1 LKIYLFLLKKL
12 KGALKI
18 ITLSFSNSIVQKLH
32 ENILTALK
40 LSNIRL
46 YRLTQALLWFS
57 EEIGVK
63 EIAKRFGVDP
73 RTIIN
78 WVKTFMYKGIAWLT
92 SQHYQGRGRKDKLT
106 KEQQS
111 QLVALIKLG
120 PGENG
125 FHCGIWNSAMIA
137 EVIWLKFGVRYNV
150 NYLSS
155 LLKKLGL
162 SYQKARFISDRQEE
176 EQYQVARKKWLE
188 ETLPAIIKK
197 AKEENSVVLFGDEV
211 SFAMWGSLA
220 RTWAPIGQQP
230 TVKTT
235 GIRKG
240 LKMFGAIE
248 LKGGSFQYQQ
258 SLAYVLKP
266 KSLKLLKEAELPK
279 EFLAL
284 LKTLKDQQYATQQ
297 LFLNALHA
305 IADNQLIRKYQ
316 SVILQ
321 HTETSGRFNGESY
334 VDFLKQLLAYYEGK
348 IILVEDG
355 APYHG
360 SKVVNEFKLANA
372 ARLTIE
378 RLPAFSPDYNP
389 IEKLWKNTKR
399 DSTHMKYFKTFEDLY
414 DSVITTFKT
423 YMQDAS
429 KVLCVM
435 KKMREDFAIPA

>member
-1 LKIYLFLLKKL
+1 M
-12 KGALKI
+12 
-18 ITLSFSNSIVQKLH
+18 ITLSFSKSILEKLQD
-32 ENILTALK
+32 NIVIALR

-46 YRLTQALLWFS
+46 YRLASALVWYA
-57 EEIGVK
+57 EGVGIK
-63 EIAKRFGVDP
+63 EIAKRMGVHIK
-73 RTIIN
+73 TIIN
-78 WVKTFMYKGIAWLT
+78 WLTTFMYKGMKWLT
-92 SQHYQGRGRKDKLT
+92 GLHYQGRGRKEKLT
-106 KEQQS
+106 KAQQT
-111 QLVALIKLG
+111 QLVKLIKAG
-120 PGENG
+120 PEANG

-137 EVIWLKFGVRYNV
+137 EVIWLKFEVRYNL

-155 LLKKLGL
+155 LLKKLGF

-176 EQYQVARKKWLE
+176 EAYQVARKKWLE

-197 AKEENSVVLFGDEV
+197 AEAEGSAVLFGDEV

-240 LKMFGAIE
+240 LKMFGTIE
-248 LKGGSFQYQQ
+248 LKGGNFQYQQ

-266 KSLKLLKEAELPK
+266 KSLKLLKEAKLPSEL
-279 EFLAL
+279 LAL
-284 LKTLKDQQYATQQ
+284 LKTLKNAQYPTQQ
-297 LFLNALHA
+297 LFLTALNA
-305 IADNQLIRKYQ
+305 IADGRLVAEYQ

-334 VDFLKQLLAYYEGK
+334 VEFLKQLLAYYKGK
-348 IILVEDG
+348 IILIEDG

-360 SKVVNEFKLANA
+360 SNVVKDFKSANVT
-372 ARLTIE
+372 RLTIE

-399 DSTHMKYFKTFEDLY
+399 DSTHLKYFKTFEDLH
-414 DSVITTFKT
+414 DSVISTFKT
-423 YMQDAS
+423 YMLDAT

-435 KKMREDFAIPA
+435 EKMRENFVITA

>member
-1 LKIYLFLLKKL
+1 M
-12 KGALKI
+12 
-18 ITLSFSNSIVQKLH
+18 ITLSFSKSILEKLRD
-32 ENILTALK
+32 NILIALR

-46 YRLTQALLWFS
+46 YRLTQALLWYA
-57 EEIGVK
+57 EGVGIK
-63 EIAKRFGVDP
+63 EIAKRIGVGIK
-73 RTIIN
+73 TIMS
-78 WVKTFMYKGIAWLT
+78 WLKTFMHKGMAWLIG
-92 SQHYQGRGRKDKLT
+92 QHYKGRGRKEKLT
-106 KEQQS
+106 KAQQK
-111 QLVALIKLG
+111 QLVELIKAG
-120 PGENG
+120 PEANG

-137 EVIWLKFGVRYNV
+137 EVIWLKFEVRYNL

-155 LLKKLGL
+155 LLKKLGF

-176 EQYQVARKKWLE
+176 EAYQIARKKWLE

-197 AKEENSVVLFGDEV
+197 AEAENSVVLFGDEV

-240 LKMFGAIE
+240 LKMFGTIE
-248 LKGGSFQYQQ
+248 LKGGNFQYQQ
-258 SLAYVLKP
+258 SLAYILKP
-266 KSLKLLKEAELPK
+266 KSLKLLKEAKLPTEL
-279 EFLAL
+279 LAL
-284 LKTLKDQQYATQQ
+284 LKTLKNQQYATQE
-297 LFLNALHA
+297 LFLKALNA
-305 IADNQLIRKYQ
+305 IASSQLITEYQ

-334 VDFLKQLLAYYEGK
+334 VEFLKQLLAYYQGK
-348 IILVEDG
+348 IILIEDG
-355 APYHG
+355 APYHN
-360 SKVVNEFKLANA
+360 SNVVNEFKSANV

-378 RLPAFSPDYNP
+378 KLPAFSPDYNP

-399 DSTHMKYFKTFEDLY
+399 DSTHMKYFKTFEDLHN
-414 DSVITTFKT
+414 SVTTTFKT

-435 KKMREDFAIPA
+435 KKMREDFAITA

>member
-1 LKIYLFLLKKL
+1 M
-12 KGALKI
+12 
-18 ITLSFSNSIVQKLH
+18 ITLSFSKSILEKLQD
-32 ENILTALK
+32 NLLIALR

-46 YRLTQALLWFS
+46 YRLANALLWFA
-57 EEIGVK
+57 EGVGVK
-63 EIAKRFGVDP
+63 EIAKRMGVHIK
-73 RTIIN
+73 TIIN
-78 WVKTFMYKGIAWLT
+78 WLTTFMHKGMVWLT
-92 SQHYQGRGRKDKLT
+92 SQHYQGRGRKEKLT
-106 KEQQS
+106 KAQQKK
-111 QLVALIKLG
+111 LVELIKGG
-120 PGENG
+120 PEASG

-137 EVIWLKFGVRYNV
+137 EIIWLKFEVRYNL

-176 EQYQVARKKWLE
+176 ETYQIARKKWLE

-197 AKEENSVVLFGDEV
+197 AEAENSVVLFGDEV

-240 LKMFGAIE
+240 LKMLGTIE
-248 LKGGSFQYQQ
+248 LKGGNFQYQQ

-266 KSLKLLKEAELPK
+266 KSLKLLKEAKLPAEL
-279 EFLAL
+279 LAL
-284 LKTLKDQQYATQQ
+284 LKTLKNEQYATQQ
-297 LFLNALHA
+297 QFLNALNA
-305 IADNQLIRKYQ
+305 IANSQLITEYQ
-316 SVILQ
+316 AVILQ

-334 VDFLKQLLAYYEGK
+334 VEFLKQLLAYYKGK
-348 IILVEDG
+348 IILIEDG

-360 SKVVNEFKLANA
+360 SNVVNEFKSANVD
-372 ARLTIE
+372 RLTIE

-399 DSTHMKYFKTFEDLY
+399 DSTHMKYFKSFEDLH

-423 YMQDAS
+423 YLQDAS
-429 KVLCVM
+429 QVLCVM
-435 KKMREDFAIPA
+435 KKMREDFAITA

>member
-1 LKIYLFLLKKL
+1 M
-12 KGALKI
+12 
-18 ITLSFSNSIVQKLH
+18 ITLSFSKSILEKLQ
-32 ENILTALK
+32 ENILIALR

-46 YRLTQALLWFS
+46 YRLAKALLWYA
-57 EEIGVK
+57 EGLGIK
-63 EIAKRFGVDP
+63 EIAKRLGVDIK
-73 RTIIN
+73 TIVK
-78 WVKTFMYKGIAWLT
+78 WLKTFIHKGMAWLT
-92 SQHYQGRGRKDKLT
+92 GQHYKGRGRKEKLT
-106 KEQQS
+106 KVQQK
-111 QLVALIKLG
+111 QLVGLIKAG
-120 PGENG
+120 PEANG

-137 EVIWLKFGVRYNV
+137 EVIWQKFEVRYNL

-155 LLKKLGL
+155 LLKKLGF

-176 EQYQVARKKWLE
+176 EKYQAARKEWLE
-188 ETLPAIIKK
+188 QTLPAIIKK
-197 AKEENSVVLFGDEV
+197 AEAENSVVLFGDEV

-220 RTWAPIGQQP
+220 RTWAPTGQQP

-240 LKMFGAIE
+240 LKMFGTIE

-258 SLAYVLKP
+258 SLAYALKP
-266 KSLKLLKEAELPK
+266 KSLKLLKEEKLPK
-279 EFLAL
+279 EFLVL
-284 LKTLKDQQYATQQ
+284 LRTLKNEQYVTQQ
-297 LFLNALHA
+297 HFLSALNALGEGE
-305 IADNQLIRKYQ
+305 LITQYQ

-334 VDFLKQLLAYYEGK
+334 VVFLKQLLAFYKGN
-348 IILVEDG
+348 IILIEDG

-360 SKVVNEFKLANA
+360 SNVVNEFKLANVD
-372 ARLTIE
+372 RLTIE

-399 DSTHMKYFKTFEDLY
+399 DSTHMKYFKTFEDLHN
-414 DSVITTFKT
+414 SVITTFKT

-435 KKMREDFAIPA
+435 KKMREDFVITA

>member
-1 LKIYLFLLKKL
+1 M
-12 KGALKI
+12 
-18 ITLSFSNSIVQKLH
+18 ITLSFSKSILEKLQDTLP
-32 ENILTALK
+32 IALK

-46 YRLTQALLWFS
+46 YRLAQALLWYA
-57 EEIGVK
+57 EGLGLK
-63 EIAKRFGVDP
+63 EIAKRLLVDIK
-73 RTIIN
+73 TIVN
-78 WVKTFMYKGIAWLT
+78 WLKTFMHKGMAWLT
-92 SQHYQGRGRKDKLT
+92 GQHYQGRGRKEKLT
-106 KEQQS
+106 KAQQK
-111 QLVALIKLG
+111 QLVALIKAG
-120 PGENG
+120 PEANG

-137 EVIWLKFGVRYNV
+137 EVIWLKFEVRYNL

-176 EQYQVARKKWLE
+176 ESYQAARKDWLE
-188 ETLPAIIKK
+188 KTLPAIIKK
-197 AKEENSVVLFGDEV
+197 AEAENSVVLFGDEV

-240 LKMFGAIE
+240 LKMFGTIE
-248 LKGGSFQYQQ
+248 LKSGSFQYQQ

-266 KSLKLLKEAELPK
+266 KSLKLLKEAKLPAEL
-279 EFLAL
+279 LAL
-284 LKTLKDQQYATQQ
+284 LKTLKNEQYATQMH
-297 LFLNALHA
+297 FLNALNA
-305 IADNQLIRKYQ
+305 IADSQLITKYQ

-334 VDFLKQLLAYYEGK
+334 IEFLKQLLSFCKGK
-348 IILVEDG
+348 IILIEDG

-360 SKVVNEFKLANA
+360 SKVVNEFKLANV

-399 DSTHMKYFKTFEDLY
+399 DSTHKKYFKTFEDLH
-414 DSVITTFKT
+414 DSVIKTFKT
-423 YMQDAS
+423 YLQDAS

-435 KKMREDFAIPA
+435 KKMREDFAITA

>member
-1 LKIYLFLLKKL
+1 M
-12 KGALKI
+12 
-18 ITLSFSNSIVQKLH
+18 ITLSFSKSILEKLQD
-32 ENILTALK
+32 NIVIALR

-46 YRLTQALLWFS
+46 YRLASALVWYA
-57 EEIGVK
+57 EGVGIK
-63 EIAKRFGVDP
+63 EIAKRMGVHIK
-73 RTIIN
+73 TIIN
-78 WVKTFMYKGIAWLT
+78 WLTTFMYKGMKWLT
-92 SQHYQGRGRKDKLT
+92 GLHFQGRGRKEKLT
-106 KEQQS
+106 KAQQT
-111 QLVALIKLG
+111 QLVKLIKAG
-120 PGENG
+120 PEANG

-137 EVIWLKFGVRYNV
+137 EVIWLKFEVRYNL

-155 LLKKLGL
+155 LLKKLGF

-176 EQYQVARKKWLE
+176 EAYQVARKKWLE
-188 ETLPAIIKK
+188 ETLPAIIKI
-197 AKEENSVVLFGDEV
+197 AEAESSVVLFGDEV

-240 LKMFGAIE
+240 LKMFGTIE
-248 LKGGSFQYQQ
+248 LKGGNFQYQQ

-266 KSLKLLKEAELPK
+266 KSLKLLKEAKLPSEL
-279 EFLAL
+279 LAL
-284 LKTLKDQQYATQQ
+284 LKTLKNAQYPTQQ
-297 LFLNALHA
+297 LFLTALNAS
-305 IADNQLIRKYQ
+305 ADSRLVAEYQ

-334 VDFLKQLLAYYEGK
+334 VEFLKQLLAYYKGK
-348 IILVEDG
+348 IILIEDG

-360 SKVVNEFKLANA
+360 SNVVKDFKSANVT
-372 ARLTIE
+372 RLTIE

-389 IEKLWKNTKR
+389 IERLWKNTKR
-399 DSTHMKYFKTFEDLY
+399 DSTHLKYFKTFEDLH

-423 YMQDAS
+423 YMLDAT

-435 KKMREDFAIPA
+435 EKMREDFVITA